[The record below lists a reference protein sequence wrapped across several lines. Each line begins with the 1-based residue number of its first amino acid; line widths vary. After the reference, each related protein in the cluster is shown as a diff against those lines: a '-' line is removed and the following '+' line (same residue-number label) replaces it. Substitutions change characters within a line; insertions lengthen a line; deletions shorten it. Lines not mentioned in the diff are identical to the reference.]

1 MPNVTPDHAEQALD
15 DALDNAVPTRG
26 YQMLPVVGLGGSAGG
41 LESLRGFFSNAN
53 PQSGV
58 AYVVVMHLSPEHDS
72 ILAEV
77 LQRCTS
83 MRVLQ
88 VQDTVKVEP
97 DTVYVIPPGRSLQTF
112 DGHLQLAPLP
122 VTRHRHITVDIF
134 FRTLADSHGPH
145 AAAIVLSGADGD
157 GALGIKRIKER
168 GGLTIVQ
175 DPEEAQVNS
184 MPLAAIATG
193 MVDWTLP
200 VAQMSA
206 RVAQYMSM
214 ERALRLPYESA
225 AGQGSPHASAEH
237 DEAALRDVLA
247 FLRSRTGRD
256 FSYYKRATV
265 VRRVGRR
272 MQVNNIS
279 DLIGYLD
286 CLRTRPG
293 EAGAL
298 LQDLLI
304 SVTNFFRDTDCF
316 AALEAQLAGL
326 FKGKSSADAV
336 RVWVA
341 GCATG
346 EEAYS
351 IAMLLTEQARLLDSP
366 PAVQV
371 FASDLDDNAIRIARE
386 GIYPASIA
394 GDVSEDR
401 LRRFFV
407 KDVRGYRVRRE
418 LRECVLFA
426 VHDVL
431 RDSPFSRVDLVSCR
445 NLLIYL
451 NRDAQARVLDIF
463 HFALLPGGTL
473 FLGSSESIEE
483 GSQHFSVIDKKHRLF
498 GQRHK
503 PRTGQPLPG
512 GANAIALAMQTQTS
526 ALSGPVV
533 ANAALARPRP
543 DAARAALEFGGR
555 TVSWAEVHLKLLE
568 HLSAPSI
575 LINAEQ
581 EIVHMSPSAGRFL
594 SMGGGE
600 PTRNLLRL
608 IHPALRIE
616 LRAALYKV
624 SSSGEHAS
632 VPASALEIGGDT
644 VMLGIDV
651 HAVSDVAPGMAL
663 ITIKLQ
669 PSSASQAQPLQPSAW
684 VRPGADHVADHL
696 DREVERLKSQLRE
709 TVEQY
714 ETSTEE
720 LKSSNEELQ
729 AMNEELRSATEE
741 LETSREE
748 LQSINEELTT
758 VNHELKSKV
767 DELGHANSDM
777 QNLMDATAIATVF
790 LDRQLRITR
799 YTPSAVTL
807 FNFIASDIG
816 RPLAHLHTQLHYP
829 ELVADATLVL
839 ERLAPVERQIGT
851 PPGRSYLVRMLPYR
865 TVDDHIAGVVL
876 TFVDITE
883 RLKDAEA
890 LRQSEDRSSVIVN
903 QAAVGVVQ
911 AELDGRIIFA
921 NQHYAQLLGYAC
933 EELVGLQLLEL
944 VHAEDRAQSALK
956 FERLGTAREQFQV
969 EERCLRKDGST
980 IWLHN
985 SLSFLADPHGAP
997 AAAILVCTD
1006 ITERKRAEA
1015 ALRESAQWQRLM
1027 MENAVDYAI
1036 FSTDLERR
1044 ITTWNT
1050 GAERLLGYT
1059 EAEALGQ
1066 LADLIFTDEDRR
1078 QSAPEL
1084 EAQTA
1089 IEQGR
1094 ASDDRLHRRKNGTQF
1109 WSSGTTMAMRDTDG
1123 KAVGLLKILRDQ
1135 SCQRAAQQ
1143 ALEDSRS
1150 ELLQALRENE
1160 SARVNLQAQDEAKD
1174 RFLAV
1179 LSHELRNPLA
1189 SISNA
1194 SIALSHWKLPREE
1207 QARAADIV
1215 RRQTQTMKVLLDD
1228 LLDVSRLQLGRLDL
1242 HPVSVPLHDI
1252 VQAALESTRA
1262 LLQSAQHRLQLDLPE
1277 TPVTLQADPV
1287 RLTQV
1292 LSNLLINAIKYTP
1305 SGGQIDLQVTVADG
1319 WVTMSVQDNGI
1330 GMEPERVDA
1339 MFAMFTQETRD
1350 GWRSQSGL
1358 GIGLALVRSIV
1369 ELHQGSV
1376 HGESPGLG
1384 LGSRFVVRIP
1394 LNGMPSA
1401 PGAPDATVATHAPA
1415 AVLPA
1420 AGGEALRARVLLVDD
1435 NPDVVW
1441 SMSQLLDDFDV
1452 VTAGSGEEAL
1462 ALLADQKVEVAV
1474 LDLGLPQ
1481 MSGNDLA
1488 RAIRSTPWGG
1498 ETLIVAATGWGDE
1511 SDRELARNAGFDA
1524 HLVKPLDIDELIALI
1539 RRHMAKT

>member
-1 MPNVTPDHAEQALD
+1 MPNLTPDHAEPALD

-88 VQDTVKVEP
+88 VQDTIKVEP
-97 DTVYVIPPGRSLQTF
+97 DTVYVIPPGKSLQTF
-112 DGHLQLAPLP
+112 DGYLQLAQLP
-122 VTRHRHITVDIF
+122 VTRRRHITVDIF

-200 VAQMSA
+200 VAQMAA
-206 RVAQYMSM
+206 RVAQYMNM
-214 ERALRLPYESA
+214 ERALRLPSESA
-225 AGQGSPHASAEH
+225 AGQGGARASAEH

-304 SVTNFFRDTDCF
+304 SVTNFFRDTECF
-316 AALEAQLAGL
+316 AALEAQLADL

-503 PRTGQPLPG
+503 PRNGQVLPG
-512 GANAIALAMQTQTS
+512 AANTVALAMQVQSS

-533 ANAALARPRP
+533 AHAAMARPRP
-543 DAARAALEFGGR
+543 DGARAALELGGR
-555 TVSWAEVHLKLLE
+555 AVPWAEMHLKLLE

-575 LINAEQ
+575 LIDAEQ

-632 VPASALEIGGDT
+632 LPASALEIGGET

-663 ITIKLQ
+663 IIIKLL
-669 PSSASQAQPLQPSAW
+669 PSTASEAQPVQPSAW

-696 DREVERLKSQLRE
+696 EREVERLKAQLRD

-790 LDRQLRITR
+790 LDRQLLITR

-890 LRQSEDRSSVIVN
+890 LRQSEDRCGVIVN

-911 AELDGRIIFA
+911 AELDGRITFA
-921 NQHYAQLLGYAC
+921 NQHYAQLLGYGR
-933 EELVGLQLLEL
+933 EELVGLQLLDL

-956 FERLGTAREQFQV
+956 FERLGTAREQFQI

-980 IWLHN
+980 LWLHS
-985 SLSFLADPHGAP
+985 SLSFLADPQGAP

-1027 MENAVDYAI
+1027 IENAVDYAI

-1044 ITTWNT
+1044 ITTWNS
-1050 GAERLLGYT
+1050 GAQRLLGYT
-1059 EAEALGQ
+1059 EAEAVGQ
-1066 LADLIFTDEDRR
+1066 LADLIFTDEDR
-1078 QSAPEL
+1078 SLGAPEQ
-1084 EAQTA
+1084 EAQAA
-1089 IEQGR
+1089 IHQGG
-1094 ASDDRLHRRKNGTQF
+1094 ASDDRLHQRKDGTQF
-1109 WSSGTTMAMRDTDG
+1109 WSSGTMMPMRDTQG

-1135 SCQRAAQQ
+1135 SSQRAAQQ
-1143 ALEDSRS
+1143 ALEHSRS

-1207 QARAADIV
+1207 QARAAEIV
-1215 RRQTQTMKVLLDD
+1215 QRQTQTMKVLLDD
-1228 LLDVSRLQLGRLDL
+1228 LMDVSRLRLGRLVL
-1242 HPVSVPLHDI
+1242 HPVSVALHDI
-1252 VQAALESTRA
+1252 VEAALESTRA
-1262 LLQSAQHRLQLDLPE
+1262 LLQSAQHHLHLDLPD

-1287 RLTQV
+1287 RLAQA

-1305 SGGQIDLQVTVADG
+1305 SGGQIELQVTVADD
-1319 WVTMSVQDNGI
+1319 WVTMSVQDSGI
-1330 GMEPERVDA
+1330 GMEPACVA
-1339 MFAMFTQETRD
+1339 TMFDMFSQEARN
-1350 GWRSQSGL
+1350 GRRSQNGL
-1358 GIGLALVRSIV
+1358 GIGLALVRNIV

-1376 HGESPGLG
+1376 HGESAGTG
-1384 LGSRFVVRIP
+1384 QGSRFVVRIP
-1394 LNGMPSA
+1394 MNVMPSA
-1401 PGAPDATVATHAPA
+1401 TSAPT

-1420 AGGEALRARVLLVDD
+1420 ARAQTLRARVLLVDD

-1441 SMSQLLDDFDV
+1441 SMSQLLDEFDV
-1452 VTAGSGEEAL
+1452 VTAASGEEAL
-1462 ALLADQKVEVAV
+1462 ALLADQKVDVAV
-1474 LDLGLPQ
+1474 LDRGLPQ

-1498 ETLIVAATGWGDE
+1498 EALIVAATGWGDE